1 MNTETH
7 GCSEAENKWCLSA
20 QAKKG
25 TLTLPLGHMKH
36 YRRIDAEDVRARD
49 KEIICGLLSSK
60 HGVTMT
66 AMNPEQLKLSTTVLK
81 KLEGA

>member
-1 MNTETH
+1 
-7 GCSEAENKWCLSA
+7 
-20 QAKKG
+20 
-25 TLTLPLGHMKH
+25 MKH

-66 AMNPEQLKLSTTVLK
+66 AMNPEQLRLSTTVLK